1 MNERLILA
9 SQSPRRRELI
19 ARLGIPFISIS
30 SDADETVPETLT
42 PAETVETLARRKAEA
57 VAKPDPA
64 DWVLGADT
72 VVVSDGVILGKPADA
87 AEAKAMLRSLSGRA
101 HEVLTGMALISPTGK
116 CTTAVETTRVVF
128 TDLTEEEIEAYVA
141 SGEPMDKAGAY
152 GYQSGAC
159 TFVDR
164 IEGCYYN
171 VVGLPLARLK
181 KLWRAAHA
189 AEEHL

>member
-19 ARLGIPFISIS
+19 ARMGIPFVCIS

-57 VAKPDPA
+57 VTKPDPA

-152 GYQSGAC
+152 GIQGRASL
-159 TFVDR
+159 FV
-164 IEGCYYN
+164 EGIRGDYFT
-171 VVGLPLARLK
+171 VMGLPLCRLGQM
-181 KLWRAAHA
+181 LR
-189 AEEHL
+189 EVGVELL